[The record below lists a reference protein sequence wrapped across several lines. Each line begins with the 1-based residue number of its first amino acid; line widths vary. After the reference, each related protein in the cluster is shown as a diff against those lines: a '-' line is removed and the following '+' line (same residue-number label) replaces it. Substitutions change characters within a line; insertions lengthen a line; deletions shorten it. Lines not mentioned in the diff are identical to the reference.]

1 MKVIFLDV
9 DGVLNCLDTFKRNH
23 DEWVKTGKRRVDLD
37 LEKIGLLKEIID
49 ETSSEIVLSSTWRL
63 GFDKNLKP
71 VTDHAKEL
79 VKLFREYNL
88 EIYDMTPR
96 LGTKRGIEIK
106 KWLSDNPEVT
116 DFVILDDDSDMEEY
130 NETNLVQT
138 NFYEGGLLEKHK
150 DKIKEIL
157 HIKDK
162 MKEK

>member
-1 MKVIFLDV
+1 
-9 DGVLNCLDTFKRNH
+9 
-23 DEWVKTGKRRVDLD
+23 
-37 LEKIGLLKEIID
+37 
-49 ETSSEIVLSSTWRL
+49 
-63 GFDKNLKP
+63 
-71 VTDHAKEL
+71 
-79 VKLFREYNL
+79 
-88 EIYDMTPR
+88 MTPR